1 MARTQAKSKN
11 RTNIRYPI
19 SNFFVL
25 LVKAYRVGK
34 KCTTAVYVTVTAVK
48 STKTGIARIAIFQ
61 AGVGPKQSGCQ
72 IWVVDLSLVHTA
84 DLEADTC
91 AQSGHSIPHS
101 RSKIR
106 AEVES
111 QSCTCPPPTSP
122 RSARVALT
130 AVSKPD
136 GAQRPSTLSKALCS
150 MAHSGWSG
158 ITAGTRV
165 NAQRSLQRFLKS
177 AAVTNAAPHWNGH
190 RAPEDALCRW
200 Y

>member
-1 MARTQAKSKN
+1 MTRTQAKSKT

-106 AEVES
+106 SEVES

-122 RSARVALT
+122 RSARFALT

-136 GAQRPSTLSKALCS
+136 GAQRSSHPVKRALFYGSFRVGQDHCKNT
-150 MAHSGWSG
+150 GQR
-158 ITAGTRV
+158 TAQLATISEIRRCHKCR
-165 NAQRSLQRFLKS
+165 ASLERTQGARRRPVSL
-177 AAVTNAAPHWNGH
+177 
-190 RAPEDALCRW
+190 
-200 Y
+200 